1 MYALMLVRYRRPL
14 PEIEAVTQAHRAYLR
29 TLKEQG
35 VLLASGPMDPRNGGM
50 FLLRHPRQRP
60 LLQGRPR
67 QLRAPRLER
76 GDGQGRAG
84 RPVGARPQTPETMPD
99 SFRRSSLMVKGLD
112 RLWTVG

>member
-50 FLLRHPRQRP
+50 FLLRVQDADP
-60 LLQGRPR
+60 LADLDTIRDNDPFFK
-67 QLRAPRLER
+67 
-76 GDGQGRAG
+76 AG
-84 RPVGARPQTPETMPD
+84 LANYEPIVWNVVMGKEA
-99 SFRRSSLMVKGLD
+99 LD
-112 RLWTVG
+112 QI